1 MSENKNLWVLVE
13 TKEDGSAVNVGL
25 ELLNP
30 GRRMADTLGGKLV
43 AVIIGAEVS
52 KAKEEVK
59 DHGVDAIITC
69 EGEIYKEYNT
79 DVYANAVCK
88 LVENHNPNTILIG
101 ATNQGRDLGPRVSS
115 RLHTGLTAD
124 CTELDVDA
132 ETGNVQWTRPAFGG
146 NLMATIVCENFRP
159 QMATVRP
166 GVMQALDNDT
176 SRKGEVEEFKVDFTD
191 ADMNV
196 KILDIAKEESHK
208 KDITEAKILVS
219 GGRGIGGP
227 EGFKPLQELADKLE
241 AEISASRA
249 SVDSGWITKDHQ
261 VGQTGKTVRPELYFA
276 MGISGAIQHVAGMED
291 SDLIIAVNKDP
302 EAAIFEVADLGVVG
316 DINAVVPKL
325 IEAIERE
332 QRIKAEI

>member
-1 MSENKNLWVLVE
+1 MKKVVKIIS
-13 TKEDGSAVNVGL
+13 G
-25 ELLNP
+25 
-30 GRRMADTLGGKLV
+30 
-43 AVIIGAEVS
+43 IIG
-52 KAKEEVK
+52 
-59 DHGVDAIITC
+59 IILIC
-69 EGEIYKEYNT
+69 FLILLSYLWIKEYRPEKIE
-79 DVYANAVCK
+79 DVKVYGKGEKDPEIV
-88 LVENHNPNTILIG
+88 IYG
-101 ATNQGRDLGPRVSS
+101 ASSIGRDLAPRLAA
-115 RLHTGLTAD
+115 RIHTGLTAD
-124 CTELDVDA
+124 CTKLEIDEESKNLMM
-132 ETGNVQWTRPAFGG
+132 TRPAFGG
-146 NLMATIVCENFRP
+146 NLMATILCEDFRP

-166 GVMQALDNDT
+166 GVMQALDSDD
-176 SRKGEVEEFKVDFTD
+176 SRKGEVEEIKVDFTD

-196 KILDIAKEESHK
+196 KVLDIAKQESHK

-302 EAAIFEVADLGVVG
+302 EAAIFEIADLGVVG

-332 QRIKAEI
+332 QKIKAEI